1 MNRKVLKKLVKKI
14 KPLLTIVTIIGLSVV
29 VGLLWIEKDLP
40 ELPGALIPVSLD
52 DFSLNKNHRKAW
64 SLPKVLREVSG
75 VAVVDA
81 DRIFIHNDESAV
93 IYEFNFTTQEVTQRF
108 QLEDPPLRIDL
119 EGIALIGSD
128 VYLVLS
134 TGQIYKI
141 VNGVSRR
148 GIIDDYE
155 IFDSGMEELCEI
167 ESLEEDIEPGSLVFA
182 CKLMYGQDSNFISVY
197 RYKPGDDQ
205 SLKLFDLSFEAL
217 GGKFHPSAISTQFES
232 YIILAGKQHLM
243 RQVSSGGEVM
253 ISVKLKKKHHQQ
265 AEGVGFLP
273 DGRLIIADE
282 GKGSKG
288 RISAYRPG
296 ADP

>member
-1 MNRKVLKKLVKKI
+1 MVKKI
-14 KPLLTIVTIIGLSVV
+14 RPLLTIATIVGLSVI
-29 VGLLWIEKDLP
+29 VGFLWVEEDLP
-40 ELPGALIPVSLD
+40 ELPGSLIPVSLD
-52 DFSLNKNHRKAW
+52 DYPLDKIHRKRW
-64 SLPKVLREVSG
+64 SLPKVLHEVSG
-75 VAVVDA
+75 VAVVGD
-81 DRIFIHNDESAV
+81 DRVFIHNDESAV
-93 IYEFNFTTQEVTQRF
+93 VYEFNFATQEVNPRF
-108 QLEDPPLRIDL
+108 QLEDPPLRLDL
-119 EGIALIGSD
+119 EGIALIDSD

-141 VNGVSRR
+141 MDGVSRR

-167 ESLEEDIEPGSLVFA
+167 ESLEEDIEAGALVFA
-182 CKLMYGQDSNFISVY
+182 CKRVYGQDYISVY

-205 SLKLFDLSFEAL
+205 SLKLFDLSFETL
-217 GGKFHPSAISTQFES
+217 GGKFHPSAIATQFGS
-232 YIILAGKQHLM
+232 YIILAGKQHLI

-253 ISVKLKKKHHQQ
+253 ISLSLKKKHHHQ
-265 AEGVGFLP
+265 AEGIGFLP
-273 DGRLIIADE
+273 DGRLVIADE